1 MVRCYAA
8 INIAWWMIWQA
19 LAWHEIRLSLWAAL
33 KDVLPFALIA
43 AGVMAV
49 TYFLTR
55 PITNLYALFV
65 AKVLLAA
72 ALYAGVMWISGAVT
86 FRECLQYF
94 FKKQSA

>member
-1 MVRCYAA
+1 
-8 INIAWWMIWQA
+8 
-19 LAWHEIRLSLWAAL
+19 
-33 KDVLPFALIA
+33 
-43 AGVMAV
+43 MAV